1 MAEKRGESGEM
12 REVLE
17 KTRRGLPKK
26 EGYLGANLGSLAN
39 RVGVLDLGLKG
50 KEPCKN
56 EA

>member
-1 MAEKRGESGEM
+1 M